1 MIFINNIWRLKKKYL
16 DILLSKKI
24 NISEKIN
31 FGSIKANNFFKKK
44 IKNSNFFFE
53 YGSGSST
60 IYVDKKNK
68 KYISIETDKSFYKS
82 LLFKLKSKSSLKY
95 FGLGIVGE
103 FSYPVLCTKQQ
114 VKNYI
119 FSINKYFIKKTFPD
133 LILIDG
139 RFRIAC
145 CLNLLN
151 KSRFKNIFTIILD
164 DYKKRK
170 EYHCLNKFF
179 EIKKVGRLGI
189 LKPKKRLYF
198 KKNIIEDFY
207 FNFK

>member
-24 NISEKIN
+24 DISEKIN

-60 IYVDKKNK
+60 IYADKKNK

-103 FSYPVLCTKQQ
+103 FSYPTPLIIAKSPRSE
-114 VKNYI
+114 I
-119 FSINKYFIKKTFPD
+119 SFI
-133 LILIDG
+133 G
-139 RFRIAC
+139 AM
-145 CLNLLN
+145 
-151 KSRFKNIFTIILD
+151 
-164 DYKKRK
+164 
-170 EYHCLNKFF
+170 
-179 EIKKVGRLGI
+179 VGWR
-189 LKPKKRLYF
+189 PS
-198 KKNIIEDFY
+198 
-207 FNFK
+207 